1 MVMVVSENESLAKS
15 VFSMVQAVRAG
26 EIDPLELRL
35 TQAYKD
41 LQELAAKIDSR
52 IDIDEMLNEIL
63 STKVNRVQELA
74 RILAAPE
81 IYVSRLKELSMRDL
95 AKLVTM
101 KQPVVIGHLQ
111 QDSLGDAL
119 NRVVALIDAMS
130 REPTEDLIPKI
141 TSLPDG
147 FTLDTEDA
155 VFLED
160 LERFFATIQ
169 NGDKTKFEDLVMND
183 EFDLFLKHFLYVVI
197 LVSRG
202 QLRYNPETREVW
214 RPSVSDID
222 TT

>member
-1 MVMVVSENESLAKS
+1 MSENESLAES

-35 TQAYKD
+35 TQAYRD

-74 RILAAPE
+74 RIIAAPE

-95 AKLVTM
+95 AKMTTM
-101 KQPVVIGHLQ
+101 KQPVVIGHLE

-130 REPTEDLIPKI
+130 REPPEDPIPKI

-147 FTLDTEDA
+147 FALDTEDA

-160 LERFFATIQ
+160 LEKFLTTIP
-169 NGDKTKFEDLVMND
+169 NGDKTKFEDLVMDD
-183 EFDLFLKHFLYVVI
+183 EFELFLKHFLYVVI

-214 RPSVSDID
+214 RPAVSDID

>member
-1 MVMVVSENESLAKS
+1 VIIVSENVNLAET
-15 VFSMVQAVRAG
+15 VFNMVQAVRAG

-41 LQELAAKIDSR
+41 LQELTAKIDSR

-81 IYVSRLKELSMRDL
+81 IYVSRLKELSMRNL
-95 AKLVTM
+95 AKLATL
-101 KQPVVIGHLQ
+101 KQPVVIRHLE
-111 QDSLGDAL
+111 QDSLGGAL

-130 REPTEDLIPKI
+130 KEPPEDPVPKI
-141 TSLPDG
+141 TSLPNG
-147 FTLDTEDA
+147 FALDTEDA

-160 LERFFATIQ
+160 LERFLATIPEEK
-169 NGDKTKFEDLVMND
+169 KTKFEELVMD
-183 EFDLFLKHFLYVVI
+183 GEFELFLKHFLYVVI

-202 QLRYNPETREVW
+202 QLHYNPDTRDVW
-214 RPSVSDID
+214 KPSISEID

>member
-1 MVMVVSENESLAKS
+1 MSENESLAES
-15 VFSMVQAVRAG
+15 VFNMVQAVRSG

-41 LQELAAKIDSR
+41 LQELAAKIDKR

-81 IYVSRLKELSMRDL
+81 VYVSRLKELSMREL
-95 AKLVTM
+95 AKLTIQ
-101 KQPVVIGHLQ
+101 KQPVVIGHLE

-130 REPTEDLIPKI
+130 REPPKDSIPKV
-141 TSLPDG
+141 TSLPNG
-147 FTLDTEDA
+147 FALDTEDS

-160 LERFFATIQ
+160 LERFLATIPE
-169 NGDKTKFEDLVMND
+169 DRRTKFVDLVMNE
-183 EFDLFLKHFLYVVI
+183 EFELFLKHFLYVVI
-197 LVSRG
+197 LVSKGR
-202 QLRYNPETREVW
+202 LHYDPETREVW
-214 RPSVSDID
+214 KPDISEID

>member
-1 MVMVVSENESLAKS
+1 MSENESLAES

-63 STKVNRVQELA
+63 GTKVNRVQELA

-81 IYVSRLKELSMRDL
+81 IYVSRLKEMSTRNL
-95 AKLVTM
+95 AKLMTL
-101 KQPVVIGHLQ
+101 KQPVVIGHLE
-111 QDSLGDAL
+111 QDSLGGSL

-130 REPTEDLIPKI
+130 REPVEDAVPKVTTIPN
-141 TSLPDG
+141 G
-147 FTLDTEDA
+147 FAFDTEDS

-160 LERFFATIQ
+160 LDRFLATIPE
-169 NGDKTKFEDLVMND
+169 DKKTEFDDLVMDD
-183 EFDLFLKHFLYVVI
+183 EFDVFLKHFLYVVI
-197 LVSRG
+197 LVSKG
-202 QLRYNPETREVW
+202 QLHYDPDTREIW
-214 RPSVSDID
+214 KPSVSEID
-222 TT
+222 LT

>member
-1 MVMVVSENESLAKS
+1 MSENVNLAET
-15 VFSMVQAVRAG
+15 VFNMVQAVRAG

-41 LQELAAKIDSR
+41 LQELTAKIDSR

-81 IYVSRLKELSMRDL
+81 IYVSRLKELSMRNL
-95 AKLVTM
+95 AKLATL
-101 KQPVVIGHLQ
+101 KQPVVIRHLE
-111 QDSLGDAL
+111 QDSLGGAL

-130 REPTEDLIPKI
+130 KEPPEDPVPKI
-141 TSLPDG
+141 TSLPNG
-147 FTLDTEDA
+147 FALDTEDA

-160 LERFFATIQ
+160 LERFLATIPEEK
-169 NGDKTKFEDLVMND
+169 KTKFEELVMDD
-183 EFDLFLKHFLYVVI
+183 EFEMFLKHFLYVVI

-202 QLRYNPETREVW
+202 QLHYNPDTRDVW
-214 RPSVSDID
+214 KPSISEID

>member
-1 MVMVVSENESLAKS
+1 VIIVSENVNLAET
-15 VFSMVQAVRAG
+15 VFNMVQAVRAG

-41 LQELAAKIDSR
+41 LQELTAKIDSR

-81 IYVSRLKELSMRDL
+81 IYVSRLKELSMRNL
-95 AKLVTM
+95 AKLATL
-101 KQPVVIGHLQ
+101 KQPVVIRHLE
-111 QDSLGDAL
+111 QDSLGGAL

-130 REPTEDLIPKI
+130 KEPPEDPVPKI
-141 TSLPDG
+141 TSLPNG
-147 FTLDTEDA
+147 FALDTEDA

-160 LERFFATIQ
+160 LERFLATIPEEK
-169 NGDKTKFEDLVMND
+169 KTKFEELVMDD
-183 EFDLFLKHFLYVVI
+183 EFEMFLKHFLYVVI

-202 QLRYNPETREVW
+202 QLHYNPDTRDVW
-214 RPSVSDID
+214 KPSISEID

>member
-1 MVMVVSENESLAKS
+1 MSENESLALS
-15 VFSMVQAVRAG
+15 VFNMVQAVRAG

-101 KQPVVIGHLQ
+101 KQPVVIGHLE
-111 QDSLGDAL
+111 QDSLGGAL

-130 REPTEDLIPKI
+130 REPPEDAIPKI
-141 TSLPDG
+141 TALPKG
-147 FTLDTEDA
+147 FALDTEDA

-160 LERFFATIQ
+160 LEKFLTTIP
-169 NGDKTKFEDLVMND
+169 NGDKTKFEDLVMD
-183 EFDLFLKHFLYVVI
+183 EDFEVFLKHFLYVVI

-202 QLRYNPETREVW
+202 QLHYNPETREVW
-214 RPSVSDID
+214 RPSVSEID

>member
-1 MVMVVSENESLAKS
+1 MSENVNLAET
-15 VFSMVQAVRAG
+15 VFNMVQAVRAG

-41 LQELAAKIDSR
+41 LQELTAKIDSR

-81 IYVSRLKELSMRDL
+81 IYVSRLKELSMRNL
-95 AKLVTM
+95 AKLATL
-101 KQPVVIGHLQ
+101 KQPVVIRHLE
-111 QDSLGDAL
+111 QDSLGGAL

-130 REPTEDLIPKI
+130 KEPPEDPVPKI
-141 TSLPDG
+141 TSLPNG
-147 FTLDTEDA
+147 FALDTEDA

-160 LERFFATIQ
+160 LERFLATIPEEK
-169 NGDKTKFEDLVMND
+169 KTKFEELVMD
-183 EFDLFLKHFLYVVI
+183 GEFELFLKHFLYVVI

-202 QLRYNPETREVW
+202 QLHYNPDTRDVW
-214 RPSVSDID
+214 KPSISEID

>member
-1 MVMVVSENESLAKS
+1 MSENESLAES
-15 VFSMVQAVRAG
+15 VFSMVQAVRTG

-81 IYVSRLKELSMRDL
+81 IYVSRLKELSTRNL
-95 AKLVTM
+95 AKLMTL
-101 KQPVVIGHLQ
+101 KQPVAIGHLE
-111 QDSLGDAL
+111 QDSLGGSL

-130 REPTEDLIPKI
+130 REPPEDPIPKV
-141 TSLPDG
+141 TTLPNG
-147 FTLDTEDA
+147 FAFDTEDS

-160 LERFFATIQ
+160 LDRFLATIPE
-169 NGDKTKFEDLVMND
+169 DKKTKFDDRVMDD
-183 EFDLFLKHFLYVVI
+183 EFDVFLKHFLYVP
-197 LVSRG
+197 RG
-202 QLRYNPETREVW
+202 NYTMTLIHERSGNPQSQRL
-214 RPSVSDID
+214 I
-222 TT
+222 

>member
-1 MVMVVSENESLAKS
+1 MSENESLALS
-15 VFSMVQAVRAG
+15 VFNMVQAVRAG

-35 TQAYKD
+35 TQSYKD

-95 AKLVTM
+95 AKLVTT
-101 KQPVVIGHLQ
+101 KQPVVIGHLE
-111 QDSLGDAL
+111 QDSLGGAL

-130 REPTEDLIPKI
+130 REPPEDVIPKI
-141 TSLPDG
+141 TALPKG
-147 FTLDTEDA
+147 FALDTEDA

-160 LERFFATIQ
+160 LEKFLTTIP
-169 NGDKTKFEDLVMND
+169 NGDKTKFEDLVMD
-183 EFDLFLKHFLYVVI
+183 EEFEVFLKHFLYVVI

-202 QLRYNPETREVW
+202 QLHYDPETREVW
-214 RPSVSDID
+214 RPSVSEID